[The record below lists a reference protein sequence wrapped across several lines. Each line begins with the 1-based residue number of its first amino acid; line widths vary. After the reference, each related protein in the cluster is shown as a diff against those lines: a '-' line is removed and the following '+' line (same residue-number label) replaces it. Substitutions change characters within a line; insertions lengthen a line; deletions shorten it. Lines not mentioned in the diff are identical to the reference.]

1 MRYSKRRNRLEV
13 WQDSDQVLLRNLDG
27 ILDEFCRINFL
38 FKKITD
44 RVVAGESEAPQT
56 EEPGYRELNS
66 TRVRGGR
73 LRTGRTSAQT
83 LRRCSFTQSSRWPV
97 RKGHMSLCF
106 EDEHSVMK
114 YLNL

>member
-13 WQDSDQVLLRNLDG
+13 WQDSDQVLLRNLDS

-38 FKKITD
+38 LKNITD
-44 RVVAGESEAPQT
+44 RVVAGESEAPKT
-56 EEPGYRELNS
+56 EEQEYQELNS
-66 TRVRGGR
+66 THARGGR

-83 LRRCSFTQSSRWPV
+83 LHPCSFTQSSQRPV
-97 RKGHMSLCF
+97 RIGHMSLCF
-106 EDEHSVMK
+106 VDEHSVME